1 MARTID
7 DGSEAEDALRS
18 TIDAAVRGDRRA
30 AGSLLQERLPRVRN
44 LVRYLVRGDDHV
56 DDIAQQALLA
66 ILRGLPT
73 FEGTGSFPAWCDR
86 ITARETFAY
95 LRRDRAEAAK
105 RRDAAPEMRLLKG
118 GLAGEGETHDPY
130 ADRRAAVQLL
140 ELLPEE
146 QRSAVALHHIAGL
159 SMQEIADLLDIPHE
173 TARSRARLGM
183 KRLRDALAD
192 PTPPGGERH
201 A

>member
-1 MARTID
+1 MTSFADLLQKDRASTDTLIARLPKAELHLHIE
-7 DGSEAEDALRS
+7 GSLEPEMMIAKAFKHGITLPYADVNALRS

-86 ITARETFAY
+86 ITAREAFG
-95 LRRDRAEAAK
+95 RPAEPWEVANV
-105 RRDAAPEMRLLKG
+105 MVF
-118 GLAGEGETHDPY
+118 LASDYASYMTGEVVSVSSQHP
-130 ADRRAAVQLL
+130 
-140 ELLPEE
+140 
-146 QRSAVALHHIAGL
+146 
-159 SMQEIADLLDIPHE
+159 
-173 TARSRARLGM
+173 
-183 KRLRDALAD
+183 
-192 PTPPGGERH
+192 
-201 A
+201 